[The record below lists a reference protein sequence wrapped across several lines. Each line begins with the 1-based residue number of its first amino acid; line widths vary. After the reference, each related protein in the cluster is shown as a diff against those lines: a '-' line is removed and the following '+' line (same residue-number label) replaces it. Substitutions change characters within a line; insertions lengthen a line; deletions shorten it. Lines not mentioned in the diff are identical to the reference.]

1 MEKDFRFVYSGDLSE
16 TALEIKICS
25 MEGTLHGHPY
35 EHLLENPLLKF
46 SGRNSSKTPDLAVEA
61 TLGDALGQ
69 ALHIPVRTAYKAF
82 TRRWEWNQWMR
93 LPLMI
98 SDLPRKAFLFLTVYD
113 SQGECGRK
121 VPIGG
126 THIPLFDSTGVLH
139 QGQMDL
145 RLWNDTQGSLT
156 TPGHSKVESLHPEG
170 ENYEEEETR
179 PDLAQLMNLTKQYR
193 AGKIAHVDWL
203 DRLTFAQ
210 VEKRK
215 EKEKQNSNLLFL
227 TIEFASAFMESK
239 NIAIVYYDAGLEPH
253 DGSLSERYP
262 NVFSSELL
270 TDENLV
276 ENKHHKLT
284 RSQRTGQSEKDLK
297 PNAEVRDRLNAI
309 IAYPSTRSLTS
320 EEKDLMWRYR
330 FYLAK
335 NKKAL
340 SKFVKCVNWRLD
352 SEANSALELINNKW
366 APMDV
371 DDALELLGPQ
381 YKHQGLRQYA
391 VSRMKQAPD
400 EDLRLYLLQLVQ
412 ALKYESI
419 SNLPEEEEVFSS
431 FQQQSIL
438 MSNDEDTHLASFLI
452 ERACKNR
459 AIANY
464 FYWYLIIEV
473 ENEKNNYQSQLV
485 KSEPFI
491 NQRYQIIFKRFMETL
506 IVGGHS
512 EIKQILDRQ
521 FVFINKLV
529 SLLKAVAC
537 ESGNRQKKIERLQ
550 ALLMGGQNKDFEE
563 FSQGLQSIEPLELPL
578 DPNIKIK
585 GMIPERATLFKSSQ
599 MPAKLSFITDSDEE
613 YIVIFKLGDDLR
625 QDQLIIQIITL
636 MDRILQQENLDLKLT
651 PYPVLPTSTRHGF
664 VQFVNSYAIAD
675 ILATDGSIQNFL
687 RKYNPSETGPYGI
700 SAEAM
705 DTYVKSCA
713 GYCVITYLL
722 GVGDRHLDNL
732 LLTREGK
739 LFHIDF
745 GYILGRDPKP
755 YPPPMKL
762 SKEMIEAFGGD
773 STEHYSEFRKECFS
787 AFLHLRR
794 YANLI
799 LNLFSLMVDASVPDI
814 ALEPDKTVQKVQDK
828 FRLDLSDEEA
838 VKYMKNIIDESADA
852 ALAAVFERIH
862 KYAQLWRN

>member
-1 MEKDFRFVYSGDLSE
+1 
-16 TALEIKICS
+16 
-25 MEGTLHGHPY
+25 
-35 EHLLENPLLKF
+35 
-46 SGRNSSKTPDLAVEA
+46 
-61 TLGDALGQ
+61 
-69 ALHIPVRTAYKAF
+69 
-82 TRRWEWNQWMR
+82 
-93 LPLMI
+93 
-98 SDLPRKAFLFLTVYD
+98 
-113 SQGECGRK
+113 
-121 VPIGG
+121 
-126 THIPLFDSTGVLH
+126 
-139 QGQMDL
+139 
-145 RLWNDTQGSLT
+145 
-156 TPGHSKVESLHPEG
+156 
-170 ENYEEEETR
+170 
-179 PDLAQLMNLTKQYR
+179 
-193 AGKIAHVDWL
+193 
-203 DRLTFAQ
+203 
-210 VEKRK
+210 
-215 EKEKQNSNLLFL
+215 
-227 TIEFASAFMESK
+227 
-239 NIAIVYYDAGLEPH
+239 
-253 DGSLSERYP
+253 
-262 NVFSSELL
+262 
-270 TDENLV
+270 
-276 ENKHHKLT
+276 
-284 RSQRTGQSEKDLK
+284 
-297 PNAEVRDRLNAI
+297 
-309 IAYPSTRSLTS
+309 
-320 EEKDLMWRYR
+320 
-330 FYLAK
+330 
-335 NKKAL
+335 
-340 SKFVKCVNWRLD
+340 
-352 SEANSALELINNKW
+352 
-366 APMDV
+366 MDV

-459 AIANY
+459 AIAK
-464 FYWYLIIEV
+464 L
-473 ENEKNNYQSQLV
+473 LLL
-485 KSEPFI
+485 
-491 NQRYQIIFKRFMETL
+491 RFMETL

-563 FSQGLQSIEPLELPL
+563 FSQGLQSVEPLELPL

-613 YIVIFKLGDDLR
+613 
-625 QDQLIIQIITL
+625 
-636 MDRILQQENLDLKLT
+636 ILQQENLDLKLT

-799 LNLFSLMVDASVPDI
+799 LNLFFI
-814 ALEPDKTVQKVQDK
+814 
-828 FRLDLSDEEA
+828 
-838 VKYMKNIIDESADA
+838 NG
-852 ALAAVFERIH
+852 
-862 KYAQLWRN
+862 